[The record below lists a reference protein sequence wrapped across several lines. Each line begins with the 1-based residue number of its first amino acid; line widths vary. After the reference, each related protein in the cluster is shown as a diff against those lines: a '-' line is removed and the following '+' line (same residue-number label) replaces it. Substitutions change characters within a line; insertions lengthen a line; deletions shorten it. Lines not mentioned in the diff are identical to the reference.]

1 MSIIRQP
8 SLFDMHELYELE
20 PTHHFEAVFST
31 IDLNPFWNLFDKP
44 KKVGAPRELNYGAM
58 VYSLIARMVERI
70 VTIKDLIKRLKRDPV
85 F

>member
-44 KKVGAPRELNYGAM
+44 KK
-58 VYSLIARMVERI
+58 
-70 VTIKDLIKRLKRDPV
+70 
-85 F
+85 